1 MEQEVKE
8 AALYEEAAQEIHQLV
23 SAVSEVIQNTGGLK
37 DKNFGLFYQHGR
49 LGFIDLDAFA
59 KTVDTEA
66 LAEKLTKEQKSIDK
80 NEE

>member
-1 MEQEVKE
+1 MEKHIDE
-8 AALYEEAAQEIHQLV
+8 AAMYESAALEIHQLV
-23 SAVSEVIQNTGGLK
+23 SAVSEVIQKTEGLK

-59 KTVDTEA
+59 KTVDTTA
-66 LAEKLTKEQKSIDK
+66 LAEKIANEQKSIDK